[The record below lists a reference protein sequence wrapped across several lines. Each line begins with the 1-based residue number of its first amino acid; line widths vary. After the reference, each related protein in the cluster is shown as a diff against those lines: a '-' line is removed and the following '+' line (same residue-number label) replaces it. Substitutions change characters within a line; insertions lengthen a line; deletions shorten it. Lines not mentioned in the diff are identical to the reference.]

1 MDDPFFDVIKRLR
14 SCNQILNNNNHK
26 MGAEFSM
33 NGFLK
38 SVTEITQ
45 KENGF
50 VIKIKGD

>member
-1 MDDPFFDVIKRLR
+1 
-14 SCNQILNNNNHK
+14 

-50 VIKIKGD
+50 VIKIKGDDVRYKDVCFVLFQM